1 MRYEDASHHTQP
13 YRDDAQ
19 LNNNKWKIDVNY
31 SMINSNMDDDTT
43 SISERR
49 AGTVAKWRGIKSD
62 KKAER
67 KGGKKRTDKKQGDG
81 GKMKNGGRMKDG
93 GKQKKGGKNK
103 KEKPKR
109 ILYWNDF
116 YGSRNFGFCC
126 GSRPYKVNGCRSTN
140 CQVIRVEVCYFLL

>member
-1 MRYEDASHHTQP
+1 LRYEDAYHTQP
-13 YRDDAQ
+13 YGDDAQ
-19 LNNNKWKIDVNY
+19 LNNNKWKINANY
-31 SMINSNMDDDTT
+31 STINSNMNDDKT

-49 AGTVAKWRGIKSD
+49 SGTVAKWRGIKSE
-62 KKAER
+62 KMAER
-67 KGGKKRTDKKQGDG
+67 KGGKTRTDKKQGDG
-81 GKMKNGGRMKDG
+81 GKLQNGGRMKDG

-103 KEKPKR
+103 KDKPKR

-126 GSRPYKVNGCRSTN
+126 GSRPYKVNGCRNTN

>member
-1 MRYEDASHHTQP
+1 MRNEDASPTQS
-13 YRDDAQ
+13 YGDVAQ
-19 LNNNKWKIDVNY
+19 LNNNRWKIDANY

-43 SISERR
+43 SLSERR
-49 AGTVAKWRGIKSD
+49 AGTVAKWRGIKSE

-67 KGGKKRTDKKQGDG
+67 KGGKTRTDKKQGDG
-81 GKMKNGGRMKDG
+81 GKMKNGGKE
-93 GKQKKGGKNK
+93 KKGGKNR
-103 KEKPKR
+103 KEKSKR

-126 GSRPYKVNGCRSTN
+126 GSRPYKVNGCRNTN

>member
-1 MRYEDASHHTQP
+1 MRYEDASHHTKP
-13 YRDDAQ
+13 YVDDAQ
-19 LNNNKWKIDVNY
+19 LNNNKLKIDANY
-31 SMINSNMDDDTT
+31 SMIASNKDDDTT

-49 AGTVAKWRGIKSD
+49 PGTVAKWRGIKSE

-93 GKQKKGGKNK
+93 GKEKKGGKNR
-103 KEKPKR
+103 KERPKR

-126 GSRPYKVNGCRSTN
+126 GSRPYKVNGCRNTN

>member
-1 MRYEDASHHTQP
+1 LRYEDASHHTQP

>member
-1 MRYEDASHHTQP
+1 M
-13 YRDDAQ
+13 
-19 LNNNKWKIDVNY
+19 NY
-31 SMINSNMDDDTT
+31 SMINSNMDAT

-49 AGTVAKWRGIKSD
+49 AGTVAKWRGIKKE

-67 KGGKKRTDKKQGDG
+67 KGGKRRADKKQGDG
-81 GKMKNGGRMKDG
+81 GKMKNGGRMKEG

-126 GSRPYKVNGCRSTN
+126 GSRPYKVNGCRNTN
-140 CQVIRVEVCYFLL
+140 CQVIRVEVCYFQL